1 MLVCIRLTLVSRSR
15 SRQSLPGKA
24 APQTWNL
31 ACLQQTRAPEC
42 VALPLNRGTQRRTG
56 ARCSLTLEFDPYPAC
71 LPASVAPGFRLMG
84 LHTKTPCP
92 LSLRTSDPSSRAAFH
107 HVRSV
112 TSVIPDT
119 SANARI
125 RRFADAPICSIAQYS
140 SSHADCRTG
149 AMRCPA
155 HGIRNAKARP
165 FGTSRHR
172 PRIRDYENGCS
183 SEGLCGVN
191 RLAPFSVMYM
201 SSSRRTPNSPG
212 M

>member
-1 MLVCIRLTLVSRSR
+1 MRLCASDCGNRRLQRVGLYSIDPGVAQPVPSVPPWKSCTTDMELSMPSADPGSGMCCASTQPGDAEADGCPVSSRCEPCTGPDQRS
-15 SRQSLPGKA
+15 L
-24 APQTWNL
+24 
-31 ACLQQTRAPEC
+31 
-42 VALPLNRGTQRRTG
+42 
-56 ARCSLTLEFDPYPAC
+56 
-71 LPASVAPGFRLMG
+71 
-84 LHTKTPCP
+84 CP
-92 LSLRTSDPSSRAAFH
+92 LSLRTSGPSSRAAFH

-112 TSVIPDT
+112 TSVIPDA

-155 HGIRNAKARP
+155 HGIRNAKAGP